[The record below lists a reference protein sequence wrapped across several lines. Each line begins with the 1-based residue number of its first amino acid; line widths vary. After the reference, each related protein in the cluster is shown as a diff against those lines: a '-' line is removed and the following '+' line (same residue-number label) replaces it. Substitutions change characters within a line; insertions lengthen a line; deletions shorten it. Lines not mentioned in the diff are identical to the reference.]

1 MSETLPT
8 VNVVEPDPSKPALLF
23 VGHGSRDVEAV
34 DEFYQLAA
42 HFRQRFPDRL
52 VETGFLEFVR
62 PIIAEGVQ
70 KLVDQGVTH
79 IQAIPGMLMAGGHAK
94 NDIPS
99 ELNALQQQL
108 GIRID
113 YGAELG
119 VNPRMLQAAQ
129 ARIEEAE
136 AVMRQRI
143 SGEYSRKDT
152 LLVVVGRG
160 ASDADANSNI
170 CKITRFLEEG
180 MGFGWATTCYSGVT
194 TPLVPD
200 CLARAHGLG
209 FKQVIVFPY
218 FLFTGRLVKKI
229 YAWADDYASAHP
241 DVTVVN
247 APYLNDHP
255 RVIDTFVEKLAE
267 IETGTANMN
276 CQLCQ
281 YRVQIVGAEHKV
293 GQVQQGHHHHVQGI
307 GTDAD
312 HHHHDHS
319 HSHDHHNHVHHSHDH
334 HSHSHKLQP
343 AAAKTVDLRDA
354 NVSLKAKQPVVA
366 DRD

>member
-1 MSETLPT
+1 MTTTPH
-8 VNVVEPDPSKPALLF
+8 KPAILF

-34 DEFYQLAA
+34 DEFYQLAD
-42 HFRQRFPDRL
+42 HFRRRFPDRR

-62 PIIAEGVQ
+62 PVIAEGVQ
-70 KLVDQGVTH
+70 KLIDQGATH

-99 ELNALQQQL
+99 ELNALQQQH
-108 GIRID
+108 GINIE

-119 VNPRMLQAAQ
+119 VHPLMLQAARS
-129 ARIEEAE
+129 RIEDAEAE
-136 AVMRQRI
+136 LRQRI
-143 SGEYSRKDT
+143 GPDYDRKKT

-180 MGFGWATTCYSGVT
+180 MGFGWATTGYSGVT
-194 TPLVPD
+194 TPLLPD
-200 CLARAHGLG
+200 CLNTIHGLG

-218 FLFTGRLVKKI
+218 FLFTGRLIKRI
-229 YAWADDYASAHP
+229 YAWTDDYAAAHP
-241 DVTVVN
+241 DVTVVK
-247 APYLNDHP
+247 ASYLNDHP
-255 RVIDTFVEKLAE
+255 KVIDTFVEKLGD
-267 IETGTANMN
+267 IEAGQANMN

-293 GQVQQGHHHHVQGI
+293 GTPQESHHHHVQGI

-312 HHHHDHS
+312 HHHGHGHHHHHHHGHVHS
-319 HSHDHHNHVHHSHDH
+319 HHPEPITMVNTETTQDE
-334 HSHSHKLQP
+334 
-343 AAAKTVDLRDA
+343 
-354 NVSLKAKQPVVA
+354 
-366 DRD
+366 

>member
-1 MSETLPT
+1 MNNANAKNDLKA
-8 VNVVEPDPSKPALLF
+8 DPIAVTHIDKPAILF

-34 DEFYQLAA
+34 EEFYQLAA

-52 VETGFLEFVR
+52 IETAFLEFVR
-62 PIIAEGVQ
+62 PIISEGVE
-70 KLVDQGVTH
+70 KLVSQGATE
-79 IQAIPGMLMAGGHAK
+79 ILAIPGMLMAGGHAK

-99 ELNALQQQL
+99 ELNALQQQY
-108 GIRID
+108 GVKIT

-119 VNPRMLQAAQ
+119 VHANMLQAAR
-129 ARIEEAE
+129 ARIEQAE
-136 AVMRQRI
+136 SELKQRL
-143 SGEYSRKDT
+143 GETDYDRKQT

-200 CLARAHGLG
+200 CLKTVHGLG

-229 YAWADDYASAHP
+229 VAWADDYAAAHP
-241 DVTVVN
+241 DVVLVN
-247 APYLNDHP
+247 APYLNDHEQ
-255 RVIDTFVEKLAE
+255 VINTFVEKLNE
-267 IETGTANMN
+267 IENGNPNMN

-293 GQVQQGHHHHVQGI
+293 GQVQESHHHHVQGI

-312 HHHHDHS
+312 HHHH
-319 HSHDHHNHVHHSHDH
+319 HHRHHHSHDH
-334 HSHSHKLQP
+334 SHHHHSHSHSHTHDDGRNHGQ
-343 AAAKTVDLRDA
+343 DHNHGHSRERM
-354 NVSLKAKQPVVA
+354 NEE
-366 DRD
+366 

>member
-1 MSETLPT
+1 MTDNNIDNANSSASELPL
-8 VNVVEPDPSKPALLF
+8 VNLPAVNLDKPAILF
-23 VGHGSRDVEAV
+23 AGHGSRDVDAV
-34 DEFYQLAA
+34 NEFYQLAD

-70 KLVDQGVTH
+70 KLKGKGATQ

-99 ELNALQQQL
+99 ELNALQKEFDVS
-108 GIRID
+108 IE
-113 YGAELG
+113 YGSELG
-119 VNPRMLQAAQ
+119 VNAKMIQAAQ
-129 ARIEEAE
+129 GRIEEGE
-136 AVMRQRI
+136 AQLKKLLEAT
-143 SGEYSRKDT
+143 SGAKDYKREET

-170 CKITRFLEEG
+170 CKITRILEEG

-200 CLARAHGLG
+200 CLERAHGLG

-229 YAWADDYASAHP
+229 YAWVDDYAAAHP
-241 DVTVVN
+241 EVAVVK

-255 RVIDTFVEKLAE
+255 KVIDTFVERLQD
-267 IETGTANMN
+267 IEAGNANMN

-281 YRVQIVGAEHKV
+281 YRVQIVGSEHKV
-293 GQVQQGHHHHVQGI
+293 GLAQQGHHHHVQGI

-312 HHHHDHS
+312 HGHHHHDHG
-319 HSHDHHNHVHHSHDH
+319 
-334 HSHSHKLQP
+334 HSHSHEAVKEQE
-343 AAAKTVDLRDA
+343 
-354 NVSLKAKQPVVA
+354 
-366 DRD
+366 

>member
-1 MSETLPT
+1 MTDKKTTETNKIDLHVASE
-8 VNVVEPDPSKPALLF
+8 KPAILF
-23 VGHGSRDVEAV
+23 AGHGSRDVDAV
-34 DEFYQLAA
+34 KEFYQLAD
-42 HFRQRFPDRL
+42 HFQQRFPDRL

-62 PIIAEGVQ
+62 PVIGEAVE
-70 KLVDQGVTH
+70 KLKAQGATS

-99 ELNALQQQL
+99 ELNALQKQFE
-108 GIRID
+108 ISID
-113 YGAELG
+113 YGRELG
-119 VNPRMLQAAQ
+119 VNANMVQAAQ
-129 ARIEEAE
+129 ARIMEAE
-136 AVMRQRI
+136 EEMKTRI
-143 SGEYSRKDT
+143 STTYKREDT

-170 CKITRFLEEG
+170 CKITRILEEG

-200 CLARAHGLG
+200 CLERAHGLG

-229 YAWADDYASAHP
+229 YSWTDDYAASHS
-241 DVTVVN
+241 DVTVVK

-255 RVIDTFVEKLAE
+255 KVIDTFVERLEE
-267 IETGTANMN
+267 IESGSANMN

-293 GQVQQGHHHHVQGI
+293 GLAQQGHHHHVQGI

-312 HHHHDHS
+312 HEHSHDHGHS
-319 HSHDHHNHVHHSHDH
+319 HSHD
-334 HSHSHKLQP
+334 QE
-343 AAAKTVDLRDA
+343 
-354 NVSLKAKQPVVA
+354 
-366 DRD
+366 

>member
-1 MSETLPT
+1 MTKKVKAIDLR
-8 VNVVEPDPSKPALLF
+8 KPAILF
-23 VGHGSRDVEAV
+23 AGHGSRDVDAV
-34 DEFYQLAA
+34 NEFYQLAD

-62 PIIAEGVQ
+62 PIIAEGVE
-70 KLVDQGVTH
+70 KLIEKGATQ

-99 ELNALQQQL
+99 ELNALQQQF
-108 GIRID
+108 GVSIE
-113 YGAELG
+113 YGSELG
-119 VNPRMLQAAQ
+119 VNAKMIQAAQ
-129 ARIEEAE
+129 GRIEEAE
-136 AVMRQRI
+136 LEMKQQLGDSYKR
-143 SGEYSRKDT
+143 EDT

-170 CKITRFLEEG
+170 CKITRILEEG

-209 FKQVIVFPY
+209 FKNVIVFPY

-229 YAWADDYASAHP
+229 YSWVDDYAKTYP
-241 DVTVVN
+241 EVTVVK

-255 RVIDTFVEKLAE
+255 KVIDTFVEKLQE
-267 IETGTANMN
+267 IEAGNANMN

-293 GQVQQGHHHHVQGI
+293 GLAQQGHHHHVQGI

-312 HHHHDHS
+312 QH
-319 HSHDHHNHVHHSHDH
+319 HHSHDH
-334 HSHSHKLQP
+334 GHGHHHHHE
-343 AAAKTVDLRDA
+343 TVSD
-354 NVSLKAKQPVVA
+354 VQE
-366 DRD
+366 